1 MNSIAGKIAR
11 RFGAD
16 ASNEAVQPVAAT
28 AQAAVVVSDA
38 MPKFSRVLSIEKGD
52 YYVESIESRQHFCL
66 VADHTGTQAELLVS
80 ASHVADSMYQSYK
93 HRITLFK
100 KVHFVERRVTID
112 ELVRIYRDATVA
124 SVGDTNEKEQ
134 RQMLGYIKEAAAL
147 GASDLRIIIQGDN
160 AAIRYKVHGR
170 GRTLHRLTRTEG
182 FTLARALYNGMCS
195 GGGTQLD
202 ELKEQDA
209 QLRQEFAHQAGLV
222 GTRIATRPAK
232 QAGLLLT
239 LRLIPEASLETNTLE
254 SAGYLPQQIEI
265 LEYQVD
271 RPSGSVWFS
280 GVTGSGKSTSLAVLL
295 QMLQKRESDELD
307 IITIE
312 DPIETD
318 MKSDGLFQTPHT
330 YDRSSPTD
338 SSEAWPRGIKSL
350 MRHAPNGIMPGEVR
364 DKAAADAAL
373 DFTMTGHMV
382 YTTIHVDR
390 FFNIPLRLIEMGVTR
405 SLALNPGLMTGLI
418 NQTLVRILCPSCKRP
433 LREHRADMKST
444 VLRRL
449 DKLAE
454 IDSTVDLDTICIAAA
469 RGSDCNVC
477 GGRGTKRRKVASE
490 ICMPDAKFMS
500 FLRNE
505 DPIGGLRYWVTEC
518 GGMTKLQH
526 AIGYM
531 RVGDVD
537 PSHLERDVL
546 PLDEDIRTLGL
557 TP

>member
-1 MNSIAGKIAR
+1 M
-11 RFGAD
+11 
-16 ASNEAVQPVAAT
+16 
-28 AQAAVVVSDA
+28 
-38 MPKFSRVLSIEKGD
+38 
-52 YYVESIESRQHFCL
+52 
-66 VADHTGTQAELLVS
+66 
-80 ASHVADSMYQSYK
+80 
-93 HRITLFK
+93 
-100 KVHFVERRVTID
+100 
-112 ELVRIYRDATVA
+112 
-124 SVGDTNEKEQ
+124 
-134 RQMLGYIKEAAAL
+134 
-147 GASDLRIIIQGDN
+147 
-160 AAIRYKVHGR
+160 
-170 GRTLHRLTRTEG
+170 
-182 FTLARALYNGMCS
+182 
-195 GGGTQLD
+195 
-202 ELKEQDA
+202 
-209 QLRQEFAHQAGLV
+209 
-222 GTRIATRPAK
+222 
-232 QAGLLLT
+232 
-239 LRLIPEASLETNTLE
+239 
-254 SAGYLPQQIEI
+254 
-265 LEYQVD
+265 
-271 RPSGSVWFS
+271 
-280 GVTGSGKSTSLAVLL
+280 TGSGKSTSLAVLL

-330 YDRSSPTD
+330 YDRNSPTD

-433 LREHRADMKST
+433 LREHRAEMKST
-444 VLRRL
+444 MLRRL

-454 IDSTVDLDTICIAAA
+454 VDPTIDLDAICVAGA
-469 RGSDCNVC
+469 RGSECNVC

-505 DPIGGLRYWVTEC
+505 DPIGGLRYWVNEC